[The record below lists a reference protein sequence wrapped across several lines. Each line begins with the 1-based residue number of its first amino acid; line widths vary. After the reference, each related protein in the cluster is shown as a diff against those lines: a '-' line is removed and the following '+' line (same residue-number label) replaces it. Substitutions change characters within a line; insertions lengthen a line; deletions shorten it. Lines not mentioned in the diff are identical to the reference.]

1 MWSFITRQ
9 MLRQRP
15 VWASYAAAMLL
26 VGAAFAASH
35 LVWPEMQAYPFFF
48 YFPAVF
54 LTAVLFDRGSGLFAT
69 GLAAVL
75 VTLQLEPRH
84 SFWIAQSRDQL
95 AWLTFV
101 IVSLLLAGLVE
112 ALRETVHHAQ
122 DAEHKARAAEMQART
137 AEEQKDLF
145 LSEAVH
151 RFKNDITIVV
161 SLLRLQE
168 RRLGDGEA
176 KATLANTAN
185 RIAVMARVHDR
196 LRVGRGVAAEVNT
209 QEFIRGLCA
218 DLQASLVDLSP
229 ITVEV
234 AAEPHPLSHN
244 QAVAVG
250 LIINEAVTNALKY
263 AFPDERPGTVAVSF
277 RRQGEAFLLRIED
290 DGIGFVPDCAP
301 KGSGVGRRLVQ
312 SMARQLDGSLGVE
325 PGDGKSGTV
334 VRVTFPHI
342 LGGDQADFGH
352 GSHVPISA

>member
-9 MLRQRP
+9 MLRQRS
-15 VWASYAAAMLL
+15 VWSSYAAAMLL

-35 LVWPEMQAYPFFF
+35 WVWPEMQAYPFFF
-48 YFPAVF
+48 YFPAVL
-54 LTAVLFDRGSGLFAT
+54 LTAVLFNHGSGLFAT
-69 GLAAVL
+69 ALAASL
-75 VTLQLEPRH
+75 VTLQLEPKH
-84 SFWIAQSRDQL
+84 SFWIAHSRDQL
-95 AWLTFV
+95 AWLAFAV
-101 IVSLLLAGLVE
+101 VSLLLAGLVE
-112 ALRETVHHAQ
+112 ALRDTVHSAQ
-122 DAEHKARAAEMQART
+122 AAEHKARAAEMQART

-145 LSEAVH
+145 MSEAVH

-161 SLLRLQE
+161 SPLRLQE
-168 RRLGDGEA
+168 RRLCDGA
-176 KATLANTAN
+176 SKSMLANTAN

-196 LRVGRGVAAEVNT
+196 LRVGRGAATEVNT

-229 ITVEV
+229 VTVEV
-234 AAEPHPLSHN
+234 AAEPHPLSHE

-290 DGIGFVPDCAP
+290 DGIGFDPKCAP
-301 KGSGVGRRLVQ
+301 RGSGVGRRLVQ
-312 SMARQLDGSLGVE
+312 SMALQLDGSISVE

-334 VRVTFPHI
+334 VGVTFPHT
-342 LGGDQADFGH
+342 LGGDRAELGH
-352 GSHVPISA
+352 GGSPIPT